1 MGGIGGSFYIN
12 MLNGSDAQSLAKD
25 AETSGHLHRS
35 KELADFK
42 MGVQDA
48 RLYYTD
54 SVPNSQD
61 NFPLSYHGEQCAS
74 ELGAQAGRF
83 YSAAAAAAPLSN
95 CAFNRSSAAQ
105 AYAGAGGYSL
115 DSKDGQSA
123 SADSYHAHFQHGY
136 TRASFYSLPGV
147 QVCGKTQ
154 VLLNNYPLWAK
165 FHKYQTE
172 MIITKQGRSVGYV
185 SAQIAA
191 SYKLKML

>member
-48 RLYYTD
+48 RLYYPD
-54 SVPNSQD
+54 SVPNGQD
-61 NFPLSYHGEQCAS
+61 NFPLSFPGEQSAV
-74 ELGAQAGRF
+74 ELGAQTGRF
-83 YSAAAAAAPLSN
+83 YSAAAAPLGN
-95 CAFNRSSAAQ
+95 CAFSRSSAAQ
-105 AYAGAGGYSL
+105 AYAGADGHL
-115 DSKDGQSA
+115 PDSKDGYSA
-123 SADSYHAHFQHGY
+123 SADSYHAHFQHGFPR
-136 TRASFYSLPGV
+136 TSLYSLPGL

-172 MIITKQGRSVGYV
+172 MIITKQGR
-185 SAQIAA
+185 
-191 SYKLKML
+191 